1 MKANAE
7 KSLQELLDKSEAL
20 DERVQQALLEVDML
34 LTREHAYQTQDDV
47 KILPH
52 AKGGKEEYRHLL
64 EDWVDEINQTTEN
77 FEDLT
82 ASWEDELELEGEELD
97 KRFEEIYQEVIEEK
111 NKLEPDAQPYHKNRG
126 YSSDEDDQPLHEK
139 AICAVLQTFFN
150 TVQGIDKLIGK
161 VKDNITA
168 PLADKISTAFTNLK
182 NSVENF
188 VNKVQTNRKEQT
200 GSESKPISEA
210 FEKFKDRIQTTKTEL
225 NNIKIAIKSSAN
237 QVIKNPKSPSRWAMD
252 AIKDAREAVI
262 KANEKHDQEKVS
274 NMKID

>member
-20 DERVQQALLEVDML
+20 DERVQQALLEADML
-34 LTREHAYQTQDDV
+34 LTKGHAYQTQDDV

-52 AKGGKEEYRHLL
+52 ATGGKEEYRHLL
-64 EDWVDEINQTTEN
+64 EDCVHEINKATEN

-82 ASWEDELELEGEELD
+82 ASWEDELELSGKELD
-97 KRFEEIYQEVIEEK
+97 IRFEEIYKEVMKQK
-111 NKLEPDAQPYHKNRG
+111 NKFEPDAETHQKDHG
-126 YSSDEDDQPLHEK
+126 YSPDEEDQPFHEK
-139 AICAVLQTFFN
+139 AICTVLQALFN

-188 VNKVQTNRKEQT
+188 VNKVQTNRKKQT
-200 GSESKPISEA
+200 GSESKPISKA
-210 FEKFKDRIQTTKTEL
+210 FEKFKDRIQTAKTEL

-262 KANEKHDQEKVS
+262 KANEKHDQEKAER
-274 NMKID
+274 NAYP